1 MFIFYWKRGTGHP
14 QQVYFIFL
22 KKKKNLTFL
31 HNSLFGSL
39 MVTEWLLGVSY
50 PVWKLIFLK
59 ECDILNWKA
68 SRIGSVINTK
78 FFCVVGSHMLVIA
91 RQWPA
96 LSIPPLDSKLY

>member
-1 MFIFYWKRGTGHP
+1 
-14 QQVYFIFL
+14 
-22 KKKKNLTFL
+22 
-31 HNSLFGSL
+31 